1 MSLRP
6 RSIMT
11 VIIILLLLVA
21 AAALY
26 MAANARTLARKTRGE
41 SAQDEPA
48 RLARRKGKP
57 D

>member
-1 MSLRP
+1 
-6 RSIMT
+6 MT

>member
-1 MSLRP
+1 
-6 RSIMT
+6 MT

-26 MAANARTLARKTRGE
+26 MAANAQALARKARGA
-41 SAQDEPA
+41 SARNEAAQ
-48 RLARRKGKP
+48 LALRKERP